1 MFSIF
6 GFYKF
11 KKLNNLKKNKSIL
24 QLYMSKHQAKG
35 AVIIAKEGI
44 NGTISGKK
52 KNLIKVRKKIH
63 TIFQIKSFDN
73 ENNSV
78 SKFQPFHKP
87 KVKIKKEVV
96 PIGLKLIKKIKQK
109 NQYVEPE
116 KWNKIVKAKETFL
129 IDARKPFEHKVGTFK
144 NAVSP
149 NVKHFRDFPNYLK
162 KIKKKN
168 QYVEPEKWNK
178 IVKTKETFLIDVRKP
193 FEYKVGTFKNAI
205 NPNVRHFRDFPNY
218 LKKIKKNHPVAMF
231 CTGGIRC
238 EKASVFLQNKGFKKV
253 YQLKGGILNYLEKI
267 KKEKSLWNGECFVFD
282 NRISVKHKLKQ
293 GTYSICG
300 GCRTPVSTL
309 EKKSKK
315 YEAGVSCS
323 NCHDNLSKNQKERF
337 RMRQKQ
343 ISLAK
348 QLGKKHTFQKEF
360 K

>member
-1 MFSIF
+1 M
-6 GFYKF
+6 
-11 KKLNNLKKNKSIL
+11 
-24 QLYMSKHQAKG
+24 
-35 AVIIAKEGI
+35 
-44 NGTISGKK
+44 
-52 KNLIKVRKKIH
+52 
-63 TIFQIKSFDN
+63 
-73 ENNSV
+73 

-87 KVKIKKEVV
+87 KVKIKNEVV
-96 PIGLKLIKKIKQK
+96 PIGLQLNKKIKKK

-144 NAVSP
+144 NAV
-149 NVKHFRDFPNYLK
+149 
-162 KIKKKN
+162 
-168 QYVEPEKWNK
+168 
-178 IVKTKETFLIDVRKP
+178 
-193 FEYKVGTFKNAI
+193 

-300 GCRTPVSTL
+300 GCRTPVSIL

-323 NCHDNLSKNQKERF
+323 NCHDSLTKNQKERF